1 MMNESAIMMS
11 SELLG
16 LIPDLE
22 DEVASSPISL
32 TAIIVGVI
40 RGQEAPCTGQLVG
53 ISSIDQPTVEMSI
66 DIKTALEMFK
76 NVANITFENIQ
87 VIYLETVVSLGGP
100 FTISDIKIRDVNQTK
115 RECILSFKLISK
127 LGK

>member
-22 DEVASSPISL
+22 DEVASLPISL
-32 TAIIVGVI
+32 TAVVVGIIK
-40 RGQEAPCTGQLVG
+40 GQEAPLIGQLIG
-53 ISSIDQPTVEMSI
+53 MTSADQPVIELSI

-87 VIYLETVVSLGGP
+87 TIYLETVVSLGGP
-100 FTISDIKIRDVNQTK
+100 FTISDIKIHDVNQTK

>member
-22 DEVASSPISL
+22 DEVASLPISL
-32 TAIIVGVI
+32 TAVVVGVI
-40 RGQEAPCTGQLVG
+40 KGQEAPLIGQLIG
-53 ISSIDQPTVEMSI
+53 MTSADQPVIELSI

-87 VIYLETVVSLGGP
+87 TIYLETVVSLGGP
-100 FTISDIKIRDVNQTK
+100 FTISDIKIHDVNQTK

>member
-22 DEVASSPISL
+22 DEVASLPISL
-32 TAIIVGVI
+32 TAVVVGIIE
-40 RGQEAPCTGQLVG
+40 GQEAPLIGQLIG
-53 ISSIDQPTVEMSI
+53 MTSTNQPVIELSI

-87 VIYLETVVSLGGP
+87 AIYLETVVPLGGP
-100 FTISDIKIRDVNQTK
+100 FTIRGIKIRDVNQTK

>member
-40 RGQEAPCTGQLVG
+40 RGQEAPGTGQLVG

-100 FTISDIKIRDVNQTK
+100 FTISDIKIHDVNQTK